1 MSSILSDIES
11 HFEPASVDDL
21 IKFGF
26 NTIKCS
32 SRLIYQRQIRL
43 NAPYK
48 APSDFA
54 LGYIEKT
61 IPTNCIVRA
70 IYKPNMKTSD
80 GNVNVISIS
89 IVSYT
94 LPYNVGF
101 KIIRLKNPTIAELS
115 AALAT
120 VNLEKQFFIY

>member
-1 MSSILSDIES
+1 MSSILADIES

-21 IKFGF
+21 VKFGF

-32 SRLIYQRQIRL
+32 SRLIYRREIRL
-43 NAPYK
+43 RVPYK
-48 APSDFA
+48 VPSP

-61 IPTNCIVRA
+61 IRTTCTVRA
-70 IYKPNMKTSD
+70 IYKPNIETSD
-80 GNVNVISIS
+80 GIKNIVSIS
-89 IVSYT
+89 VASFT
-94 LPYNVGF
+94 LPSGAGF
-101 KIIRLKNPTIAELS
+101 KIIRLSNPTIAEIS

>member
-1 MSSILSDIES
+1 MSSILADMES

-43 NAPYK
+43 HVPYK
-48 APSDFA
+48 VPSPF
-54 LGYIEKT
+54 GYIEKT
-61 IPTNCIVRA
+61 TRTTCTVRA
-70 IYKPNMKTSD
+70 IYKPNMETAGGIK
-80 GNVNVISIS
+80 NIVSIS
-89 IVSYT
+89 VASFT
-94 LPYNVGF
+94 LPSGSGF
-101 KIIRLKNPTIAELS
+101 KIIRLKNPTIAEIS
-115 AALAT
+115 AALET

>member
-1 MSSILSDIES
+1 MGSILADMES

-43 NAPYK
+43 NVPYK
-48 APSDFA
+48 VPSHF
-54 LGYIEKT
+54 GYIEKT
-61 IPTNCIVRA
+61 IYITCTVRA
-70 IYKPNMKTSD
+70 IYKPNMEMID
-80 GNVNVISIS
+80 GVKNIVSIS
-89 IVSYT
+89 VASFT
-94 LPYNVGF
+94 LPGGVGF
-101 KIIRLKNPTIAELS
+101 KIIRLKNPTIAEIS
-115 AALAT
+115 AALMP

>member
-1 MSSILSDIES
+1 MSGILSDIET
-11 HFEPASVDDL
+11 HFEPASIDNL

-48 APSDFA
+48 VSGAF
-54 LGYIEKT
+54 GYIEKT
-61 IPTNCIVRA
+61 IPTNCTVRA
-70 IYKPNMKTSD
+70 IYKPNMKTSNGD
-80 GNVNVISIS
+80 ANIISIS

-115 AALAT
+115 AALDI
-120 VNLEKQFFIY
+120 VNLEKNFFIY

>member
-1 MSSILSDIES
+1 MSSILADIES

-32 SRLIYQRQIRL
+32 SRLIYQRQMRL
-43 NAPYK
+43 RVPYK
-48 APSDFA
+48 VPSTF
-54 LGYIEKT
+54 GYIEKT
-61 IPTNCIVRA
+61 IGANCTVRA
-70 IYKPNMKTSD
+70 IYKPNMETSD
-80 GNVNVISIS
+80 GIKNIVSIG
-89 IVSYT
+89 IMSYT
-94 LPYNVGF
+94 LPSGAGF
-101 KIIRLKNPTIAELS
+101 KIIRLANPTIAEIS

>member
-1 MSSILSDIES
+1 MSSILADIES

-32 SRLIYQRQIRL
+32 SRLIYQRHIRVRI
-43 NAPYK
+43 PHK
-48 APSDFA
+48 VPSPF
-54 LGYIEKT
+54 GYIEKT
-61 IPTNCIVRA
+61 IGANCTVRA
-70 IYKPNMKTSD
+70 IYKPNMEMSD
-80 GNVNVISIS
+80 GIKNIVSIG
-89 IVSYT
+89 VMSYT
-94 LPYNVGF
+94 LPGGVGF
-101 KIIRLKNPTIAELS
+101 KIIRLSNPTIAEIS

>member
-1 MSSILSDIES
+1 MSSILADMES

-43 NAPYK
+43 RVPYK
-48 APSDFA
+48 VPSPF
-54 LGYIEKT
+54 GYIEKT
-61 IPTNCIVRA
+61 IPTNCTVRA
-70 IYKPNMKTSD
+70 IYKPNMETVGGIK
-80 GNVNVISIS
+80 NIVSIS
-89 IVSYT
+89 VASFT
-94 LPYNVGF
+94 LPSGSGF
-101 KIIRLKNPTIAELS
+101 KIIRLGNPTIAEIP

>member
-1 MSSILSDIES
+1 MES
-11 HFEPASVDDL
+11 HFEPANVDDL

-32 SRLIYQRQIRL
+32 SRLIYQRTIRL

-48 APSDFA
+48 VASE

-70 IYKPNMKTSD
+70 IYKPNIEMSG
-80 GNVNVISIS
+80 GNANIISIG
-89 IVSYT
+89 IMSYT
-94 LPYNVGF
+94 LPAGAGF
-101 KIIRLKNPTIAELS
+101 KIIRLKNATIAEVS
-115 AALAT
+115 AALTT
-120 VNLEKQFFIY
+120 VNLEKNFFIY